1 MRACSELHR
10 KQQLIMWNM
19 NVRKSRSLLLPSFR
33 LLSLCLSA
41 IYAGIALMRRI
52 AFVAVGVALLAF
64 ELVLDAG
71 DGTEFSF
78 SSTSPALDTLG
89 SR

>member
-1 MRACSELHR
+1 MSANHTRFCYRYSA
-10 KQQLIMWNM
+10 
-19 NVRKSRSLLLPSFR
+19 F
-33 LLSLCLSA
+33 SLCLSA